1 MAGTHPWTLQ
11 GAQRGKAESTGCAT
25 SGGHSPRTELCS
37 RVKAVGEAHGQS
49 LGLNG
54 PIPVTFVCHMWTAAQ
69 VLCAT
74 HSLQPRGMRPM
85 GTHPCWEAQ
94 RGAGGDSEELQH
106 FRLSARRAPPQVGV
120 HSQTEQCG
128 AHRDVQQDGCFR
140 LSHAAP
146 EGTELL

>member
-11 GAQRGKAESTGCAT
+11 EAQRGKAESTGCAT

-49 LGLNG
+49 LRLNG

-74 HSLQPRGMRPM
+74 HSLQPGECGP
-85 GTHPCWEAQ
+85 W
-94 RGAGGDSEELQH
+94 
-106 FRLSARRAPPQVGV
+106 APIPVGR
-120 HSQTEQCG
+120 
-128 AHRDVQQDGCFR
+128 HREVLAEIPKSYSTSD
-140 LSHAAP
+140 
-146 EGTELL
+146 